1 MAAIAHPLY
10 TPNILET
17 MSTPLPLTR
26 TTPVTSP
33 VKILQFGEGNFM
45 RGFVDWMIN
54 HLNAQTGFNGAVEIV
69 TPRAHAETADVIN
82 AQGGLYTVVLRGQ
95 TDGHL
100 VDSAELITCVKGCL
114 NPATQWEEVLKTAC
128 LPELRFVFSNTTEAG
143 IEYKPGVDTFPSK
156 LARLVTARYQAGR
169 KGLVFI
175 PCELIENNGNT
186 LRDCILR
193 YLDNPKVIDYVNREC
208 RFCNTL
214 VDRIVS
220 GFPRDDVPRY
230 RDKLGYDDRLIVCAE
245 PFYFFALEGA
255 EDLRDELPFREAG
268 LDVVFTR
275 DLRPYR
281 TRKVRFLNGAHT
293 ASVLAAHLAGHTFVD
308 EMVRDPRFNTYL
320 RAILF
325 DEIFPTV
332 NLPDA
337 EKRAFAESV
346 LERFAN
352 PFAQHRL
359 LSIALNSVSKWKV
372 RILPTILDYLKI
384 FGKLPPNLTQSMA
397 SLINFYRTPDI
408 NDTPEVMAFFATKP
422 SVRDI
427 LAAELLWGQDLNM
440 IPGFTQTIENGVS
453 R

>member
-1 MAAIAHPLY
+1 
-10 TPNILET
+10 
-17 MSTPLPLTR
+17 
-26 TTPVTSP
+26 
-33 VKILQFGEGNFM
+33 M
-45 RGFVDWMIN
+45 RGFIDWMVDR
-54 HLNAQTGFNGAVEIV
+54 LNARTGFDAAIEIV
-69 TPRAHAETADVIN
+69 TPRAHAETANVIN
-82 AQGGLYTVVLRGQ
+82 AQGGLYTVVLRGKA
-95 TDGHL
+95 DGQL
-100 VDSAELITCVKGCL
+100 VESAELITSVKGCL

-156 LARLVTARYQAGR
+156 LARLLTARFQAGG

-175 PCELIENNGNT
+175 PCELIENNGHI
-186 LRDCILR
+186 LRDCIIR
-193 YLDNPKVIDYVNREC
+193 YLDDPKVIDYVRREC

-230 RDKLGYDDRLIVCAE
+230 REKFGYDDQLIVCAE
-245 PFYFFALEGA
+245 PFFFFALEGA
-255 EDLRDELPFREAG
+255 DEIADELPFRQAG
-268 LDVVFTR
+268 LDVVFTP
-275 DLRPYR
+275 DLKPYR

-308 EMVRDPRFNTYL
+308 EMVRDPHFNTYL

-325 DEIFPTV
+325 DEIFTTV

-337 EKRAFAESV
+337 EKQAFAESV

-384 FGKLPPNLTQSMA
+384 FGKLPPHLTQSMA
-397 SLINFYRTPDI
+397 SLINFYRTSAV
-408 NDTPEVMAFFATKP
+408 NDTPEVMAFFASKP

-427 LAAELLWGQDLNM
+427 LAAESLWGLNLNT
-440 IPGFTQTIENGVS
+440 IPGFTQAIENGVS
-453 R
+453 L